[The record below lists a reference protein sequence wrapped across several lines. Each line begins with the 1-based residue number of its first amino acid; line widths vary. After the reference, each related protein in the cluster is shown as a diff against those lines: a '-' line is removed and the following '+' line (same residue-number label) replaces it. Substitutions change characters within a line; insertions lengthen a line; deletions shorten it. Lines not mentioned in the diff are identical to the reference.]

1 MAVSTVLTRRS
12 LFIGLVVLVSYLSV
26 CVYFWATQAVKILAP
41 LSLVATNPERM
52 GMPYE
57 RVEVPLYLDDQGVH
71 DRLDAFWIPVEDP
84 DAPVFLYLHG
94 QDATIGK
101 NLEHAERLYQWGW
114 NVLVVDYRGFGKS
127 YGYQTPSELKVYQ
140 DALAALRYLKYDRQF
155 LPEKIFLFGHSLGGA
170 VAIELATHEESE
182 ALAGIIVESTFTSVQ
197 DMSAIRYRGLLRLL
211 PVGWLLTERFDSLSK
226 IDSVTLPKLFFHGDQ
241 DSKIPVE
248 MTEKLYNAA
257 RGVKRK
263 CIIQGADHA
272 NCGSIGKVQYRQQL
286 EAFVAECLDLANHK
300 SRSH

>member
-1 MAVSTVLTRRS
+1 MLKRRGLT
-12 LFIGLVVLVSYLSV
+12 IGLFVLLGYLLV
-26 CVYFWATQAVKILAP
+26 CTYFWATQAEKILAP
-41 LSLVATNPERM
+41 LALVATNPERM
-52 GMPYE
+52 GIPYQ
-57 RVEVPLYLDDQGVH
+57 RVQVPLYLDNEGDC
-71 DRLDAFWIPVEDP
+71 DPLDAFWIPSENP

-127 YGYQTPSELKVYQ
+127 YGDQKPSELKVYQ

-155 LPEKIFLFGHSLGGA
+155 LPNKIFLFGHSLGGA

-182 ALAGIIVESTFTSVQ
+182 GIAGLIVESTFTSVK

-226 IDSVTLPKLFFHGDQ
+226 IDSVTLPKLFIHGDH
-241 DSKIPVE
+241 DTKIPVE
-248 MTEKLYNAA
+248 MTEKLYKAA
-257 RGVKRK
+257 RGVKYK

-272 NCGSIGKVQYRQQL
+272 NCGSIGKVEYRQQL
-286 EAFVAECLDLANHK
+286 EAFVAQCLDPTNHK
-300 SRSH
+300 DRQSH